1 MEIEA
6 SDEIRRSLSTLPLA
20 YRQVIDLY
28 YIQELKVREIAMVL
42 GVSEGTVKSRLSRA
56 RERLEKIL
64 GERWAEH
71 DG

>member
-42 GVSEGTVKSRLSRA
+42 GVSEGTVRQITDKESALLTHILQR
-56 RERLEKIL
+56 IL
-64 GERWAEH
+64 GR
-71 DG
+71 